1 MRKKIKN
8 EISYIKKQFLSLDKK
23 VVTIF
28 ISVAILQTISYYYT
42 SRLFFNQKIYSYF
55 EDNSKLDL
63 YEFLYWFISDSFILL
78 LIPLLIIKFYFKE
91 NINAYGINL
100 KNFKQGIL
108 VTIIT
113 GIFIL
118 PVTYFISK
126 SASFNNFYP
135 MYSNLDESIKTFLIY
150 ESFFLFFLFAW
161 EFIWRGF
168 MLFGLEEKFGWY
180 AIFIQ
185 MIPFVILHNGKAAT
199 ETFSSILGA
208 LFLGVLALRTRS
220 MVYGF
225 IIHAIIILSL
235 DVFAIIK

>member
-1 MRKKIKN
+1 MRNKIKN
-8 EISYIKKQFLSLDKK
+8 EISYIKNQLFNLDKK
-23 VVTIF
+23 VITIF
-28 ISVAILQTISYYYT
+28 VSIAILQTISYYYT

-55 EDNSKLDL
+55 DENTKLDL
-63 YEFLYWFISDSFILL
+63 YEFLYWFISDFFILL

-91 NINAYGINL
+91 TISGYGINL

-108 VTIIT
+108 VTIIA
-113 GIFIL
+113 GIIIL
-118 PVTYFISK
+118 PVTYIISK

-135 MYSNLDESIKTFLIY
+135 MYSNLDESIKTFLLY
-150 ESFFLFFLFAW
+150 ESFFLIFLFAW

-168 MLFGLEEKFGWY
+168 LLFGLEEKFGWY

-185 MIPFVILHNGKAAT
+185 MIPFVILHNGKAVT
-199 ETFSSILGA
+199 ETFSSIFGA
-208 LFLGVLALRTRS
+208 LFLGILALRTRS